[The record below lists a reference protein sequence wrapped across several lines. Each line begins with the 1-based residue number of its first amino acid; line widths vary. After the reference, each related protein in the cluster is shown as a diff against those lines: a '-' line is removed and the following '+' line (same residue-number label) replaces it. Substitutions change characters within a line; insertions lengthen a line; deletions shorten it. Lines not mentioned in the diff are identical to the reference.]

1 MTNDKLELLTKPL
14 PPEAITQHPTK
25 TFLSSIK
32 GIYVTERFNEVF
44 GVGKWR
50 VKVEHVTT
58 EKKKETSKVGD
69 MVVVKVIFE
78 VPEHNIYYE
87 AYGGNNNDDLGD
99 AFKGAMTDG
108 MTKIGSWLG
117 VGIDVYK
124 GKTKHAKAETFY
136 PKKTETPAQP
146 VITVA
151 EEEIPF

>member
-1 MTNDKLELLTKPL
+1 MTQDKEKLLSQPL

-58 EKKKETSKVGD
+58 EKKKESSKVGD

-78 VPEHNIYYE
+78 VPDENIYYE

-124 GKTKHAKAETFY
+124 GKVKHTKANTFY
-136 PKKTETPAQP
+136 PKKETSEQI
-146 VITVA
+146 ITV
-151 EEEIPF
+151 EEPPF